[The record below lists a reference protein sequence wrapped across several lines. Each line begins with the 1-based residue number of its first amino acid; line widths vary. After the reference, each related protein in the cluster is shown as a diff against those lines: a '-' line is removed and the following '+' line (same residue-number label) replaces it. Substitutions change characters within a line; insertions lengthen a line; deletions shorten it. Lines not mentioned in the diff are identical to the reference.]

1 MQTLKSATDEL
12 RTVLSSN
19 ALSQITDTQA
29 SKPGP
34 DGHWSKKQILGH
46 LLDSAANNHHRF
58 VRGQI
63 QPTLAMPGYTQNEW
77 VAAGRYQE
85 RPWTELVAWWSAYNR
100 HLLHMMETV
109 PADRLATQCRIG
121 DGDAVT
127 LEYLM
132 VDYVRHLKHSLGQI
146 VSS

>member
-1 MQTLKSATDEL
+1 MQTLKSAADEL

-19 ALSQITDTQA
+19 KLSQITDAQA
-29 SKPGP
+29 SNAGP

-58 VRGQI
+58 VRGLI
-63 QPTLAMPGYTQNEW
+63 QSTVAMPGYEQNLW
-77 VAAGRYQE
+77 AAAGRYQE

-100 HLLHMMETV
+100 HLLHMMEAV
-109 PADRLATQCRIG
+109 PADRLATECRIG
-121 DGDAVT
+121 DGEAVT
-127 LEYLM
+127 LEFLM
-132 VDYVRHLKHSLGQI
+132 VDYVDHLKHHLGQI